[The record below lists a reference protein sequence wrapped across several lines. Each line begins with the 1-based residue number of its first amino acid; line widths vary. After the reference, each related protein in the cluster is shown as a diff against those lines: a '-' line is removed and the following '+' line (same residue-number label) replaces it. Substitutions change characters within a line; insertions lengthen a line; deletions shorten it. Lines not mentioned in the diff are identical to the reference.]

1 MRFFSKLHVLTRV
14 AFSPPG
20 SWNAI
25 TVLWGHNNT
34 QSNNFTDF
42 FPHYNVDEG
51 SGDIFLIHTAILQF
65 QRGKKN

>member
-1 MRFFSKLHVLTRV
+1 MRFFAGNSKLQVLTRV

-34 QSNNFTDF
+34 QNNNFTDF

-51 SGDIFLIHTAILQF
+51 SSDIF
-65 QRGKKN
+65 